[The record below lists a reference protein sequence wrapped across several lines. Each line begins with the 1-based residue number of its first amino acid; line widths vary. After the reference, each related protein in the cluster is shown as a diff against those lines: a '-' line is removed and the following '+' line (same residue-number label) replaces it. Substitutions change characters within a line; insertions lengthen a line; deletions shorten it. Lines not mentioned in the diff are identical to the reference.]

1 MITVYYKVKRKLIL
15 YLENIWKSW
24 NLCNFIASLECQIGH
39 SDHEGQL
46 DQHISE
52 LHLSLIIRQSLWR
65 LPSHDNNTSNYK
77 SQILYDLGP
86 ANKTLLSRKKTFLL
100 NWILSTCTASIIYII
115 VMVTGTCT
123 YTQDSAL

>member
-1 MITVYYKVKRKLIL
+1 MIKLKENLFYIL
-15 YLENIWKSW
+15 KILEKLKFAQFHCKFRMSDWT
-24 NLCNFIASLECQIGH
+24 LDQIMRG
-39 SDHEGQL
+39 SL

-77 SQILYDLGP
+77 SQILYDSKISAQQIKLC
-86 ANKTLLSRKKTFLL
+86 LVEKKLFLIK
-100 NWILSTCTASIIYII
+100 WILSTCTASIIYII